1 MDGASHTINLDRPQ
15 NTNQFP
21 YIRASPRLKDASLPP
36 SAINTLYEEL
46 VVVVRRMF
54 HVCKLVHADLSEYNI
69 MYHEEHLW
77 IIDVSQSV
85 EHDHP
90 SAFDFLRNDI
100 KNVEDFFGR
109 LGVACLGLRR
119 FFEFVTKDKLTEEN
133 DITDEDVLKK
143 LLAEK
148 IEDDVEEAE
157 DEFGEKEDGEALSGL
172 NSKTQPEDAAHEDS
186 VFLHSFIPRR
196 LDEVYDPERDVEK
209 HKKGDGLIYAETI
222 GLVSPSDPYDPK
234 VPQLGR
240 GIDESGDGGTSEEG
254 GDAGSETDDEDGGSE
269 GDNSGFVEKKLRGHR
284 HEDKDAK
291 KVNNTVFTKFR
302 RLAKLSLWYRNARS
316 RQKLRLRRS
325 DKTRC
330 PRLRRNA

>member
-1 MDGASHTINLDRPQ
+1 MVRHINLDLTK
-15 NTNQFP
+15 NINQSP

-36 SAINTLYEEL
+36 SAINALYEEL
-46 VVVVRRMF
+46 VMVVRQMF

-119 FFEFVTKDKLTEEN
+119 FFEFVTKEKLTDED

-148 IEDDVEEAE
+148 IDDDVEEAE
-157 DEFGEKEDGEALSGL
+157 DEAGDEKDGEALSGP
-172 NSKTQPEDAAHEDS
+172 NSKPKPEDAAHEDS

-196 LDEVYDPERDVEK
+196 LNEVYDPERDVEK
-209 HKKGDGLIYAETI
+209 HKKGDGLIYADTI
-222 GLVSPSDPYDPK
+222 GLVSPSDPYDSAPK
-234 VPQLGR
+234 VKQPGMDENGEGR
-240 GIDESGDGGTSEEG
+240 TGDEDGDV
-254 GDAGSETDDEDGGSE
+254 GSETDDGDGGSGE
-269 GDNSGFVEKKLRGHR
+269 DSSGFVEKKLRGHR
-284 HEDKDAK
+284 HEDKDTK
-291 KVNNTVFTKFR
+291 KASKSVLTICR
-302 RLAKLSLWYRNARS
+302 PLSKLSLWYRNARS
-316 RQKLRLRRS
+316 RRKLRLRRS
-325 DKTRC
+325 DRARC

>member
-1 MDGASHTINLDRPQ
+1 M
-15 NTNQFP
+15 
-21 YIRASPRLKDASLPP
+21 
-36 SAINTLYEEL
+36 
-46 VVVVRRMF
+46 VVRQMF

-119 FFEFVTKDKLTEEN
+119 FFEFVTKEKLTDED
-133 DITDEDVLKK
+133 DITDEEVLKK

-148 IEDDVEEAE
+148 IDDDAEEAE
-157 DEFGEKEDGEALSGL
+157 DEAGDEKDGEALSGL
-172 NSKTQPEDAAHEDS
+172 NSKSKPEDAAHEDS

-196 LDEVYDPERDVEK
+196 LNEVYDPERDVEK
-209 HKKGDGLIYAETI
+209 HKKGDGLIYADTI
-222 GLVSPSDPYDPK
+222 GLVSPSDPYDSAPK
-234 VPQLGR
+234 VKQLEGGVDGNGEGR
-240 GIDESGDGGTSEEG
+240 MGEEG
-254 GDAGSETDDEDGGSE
+254 GNVGSETDDEDGGSE
-269 GDNSGFVEKKLRGHR
+269 EDNSGFVEKKLRGHR

-291 KVNNTVFTKFR
+291 KVNKIVLTDYR
-302 RLAKLSLWYRNARS
+302 RLTKLLLWYRNARS
-316 RQKLRLRRS
+316 RRKLKLRRS

-330 PRLRRNA
+330 PKLRRNV

>member
-1 MDGASHTINLDRPQ
+1 M
-15 NTNQFP
+15 
-21 YIRASPRLKDASLPP
+21 
-36 SAINTLYEEL
+36 
-46 VVVVRRMF
+46 VVRRMF

-119 FFEFVTKDKLTEEN
+119 FFEFVTKEKLTEEN

-148 IEDDVEEAE
+148 IEVDVEESD
-157 DEFGEKEDGEALSGL
+157 DEVGEKEDGEALSGPNL
-172 NSKTQPEDAAHEDS
+172 KTRPEDAAHEDS

-196 LDEVYDPERDVEK
+196 LNEVYDPERDVEK

-222 GLVSPSDPYDPK
+222 GLVSPSDPYDSDPK

-240 GIDESGDGGTSEEG
+240 GVIGNGNGRTSEA
-254 GDAGSETDDEDGGSE
+254 GDVGSETDDEDGGSE

-291 KVNNTVFTKFR
+291 KVNKLVLTICR
-302 RLAKLSLWYRNARS
+302 RLILWYRNARS
-316 RQKLRLRRS
+316 RRKSRLRRS

-330 PRLRRNA
+330 PRPRRNA